1 MTNKKYPKIG
11 LALGSGGVKGLAH
24 IGVIKVL
31 KANNIPIDYI
41 TGSSIGALVGAFYA
55 ANKNINKLEKI
66 ALEATW
72 RTGLSVVDPTFK
84 GGLVKG
90 ERLENLIKIWLTND
104 LRFNDLKIPLVVIA
118 TDLITGKEVHI
129 KQGNIIKAI
138 RASSS
143 VPIVFQ
149 PVKYKNKL
157 LADGGLSN
165 PLPDEVARAMGADI
179 VIAVNLDNVYFN
191 NGLNHDLSKNINL
204 TKVPIRALNIL
215 RYHLARNSLKT
226 ADILIEPKVGEI
238 GLVGWSKFF
247 NSKEV
252 KKTIKAGEK
261 ATLQILPQ
269 IKKIL
274 YGKSKT
280 KRRRY

>member
-1 MTNKKYPKIG
+1 MINKKQPKIG
-11 LALGSGGVKGLAH
+11 LALGSGGVKGLSH

-31 KANNIPIDYI
+31 EENNIPIDYI

-55 ANKNINKLEKI
+55 ANQNINDLEKI

-72 RTGLSVVDPTFK
+72 RTGLSIVDPTFN

-90 ERLENLIKIWLTND
+90 KRLENLIKTWIASD
-104 LRFNDLKIPLVVIA
+104 LNFNDLKIPLVVIT

-129 KQGNIIKAI
+129 KYGNIIKAI
-138 RASSS
+138 MASLS
-143 VPIVFQ
+143 VPIIFQ

-165 PLPDEVARAMGADI
+165 PLPDDVARAMGADI
-179 VIAVNLDNVYFN
+179 VIAVNLDNVSFN
-191 NGLNHDLSKNINL
+191 NGFKNDLDKNINL
-204 TKVPIRALNIL
+204 TKVPIRVLNIL
-215 RYHLARNSLKT
+215 RYHLAQNSLKT

-247 NSKEV
+247 DNKEV
-252 KKTIKAGEK
+252 KKTIRVGEK
-261 ATLQILPQ
+261 AALEILPQ
-269 IKKIL
+269 IKKLI
-274 YGKSKT
+274 
-280 KRRRY
+280 